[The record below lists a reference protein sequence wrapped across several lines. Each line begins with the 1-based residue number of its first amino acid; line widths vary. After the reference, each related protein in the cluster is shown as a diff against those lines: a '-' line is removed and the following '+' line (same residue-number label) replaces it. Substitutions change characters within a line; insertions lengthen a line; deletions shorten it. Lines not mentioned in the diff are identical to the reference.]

1 MTRDNLDMSWCH
13 GWHNSMG
20 ATDGPLFLTKEGQEM
35 GIKYQP
41 VDTRKIK
48 AMVAGEQKNPVRS
61 MT

>member
-1 MTRDNLDMSWCH
+1 MSWCH
-13 GWHNSMG
+13 GRHNSMG
-20 ATDGPLFLTKEGQEM
+20 AMDGPLFLTKEGQE
-35 GIKYQP
+35 ISPKISS